1 MTQEDAIKE
10 IQFRNLVFQ
19 HRQTPTLELFN
30 YYNDNHINYT
40 LWMHSH
46 FLAYRQELIPLVLLH
61 PHCSEIYSIVMN
73 GNAKQNTIRPLIKM
87 ARLKQAGLNPHLVYG
102 NGASVSVGNMNQ
114 PAQVSAP
121 QIDTDFQSK
130 INAYTENELRK
141 QQASVQYKQQEVQEA
156 QINLIKAQEF
166 NTLTNANKTALDTQF
181 SRDSYNTRLD
191 QLVADLTKTG
201 VSTANIKQNTELQ
214 ASQTQLT
221 DKQRLKIG
229 SEIENIKASTRLTN
243 AKTRTESIQQALLNF
258 EKTLNQMGFTKTD
271 PVYIRMMKSAT
282 DTVKDNPS
290 AWEEIKN
297 WFGDWWSGDNSN
309 RVDDYRK

>member
-1 MTQEDAIKE
+1 MDPLALAGAQTALNTAGSAVSSFIGN
-10 IQFRNLVFQ
+10 IFNRNEWK
-19 HRQTPTLELFN
+19 RQAE
-30 YYNDNHINYT
+30 YNSPVN
-40 LWMHSH
+40 
-46 FLAYRQELIPLVLLH
+46 Q
-61 PHCSEIYSIVMN
+61 
-73 GNAKQNTIRPLIKM
+73 M

-102 NGASVSVGNMNQ
+102 NGASVSVGNQNQ

-141 QQASVQYKQQEVQEA
+141 QQASVQFKQQEVQDA

-181 SRDSYNTRLD
+181 SRDSYNTRLE

-201 VSTANIKQNTELQ
+201 VTTANVRQNTELQ

-243 AKTRTESIQQALLNF
+243 AKTRTEAIQQALLNF
-258 EKTLNQMGFTKTD
+258 EKSLNQMGFTKTD
-271 PVYIRMMKSAT
+271 PVYIRMMKTAT

-290 AWEEIKN
+290 AWESIKD
-297 WFGDWWSGDNSN
+297 WFGEWWSGDNSN

>member
-1 MTQEDAIKE
+1 MAKKYDIKLRTGE
-10 IQFRNLVFQ
+10 
-19 HRQTPTLELFN
+19 
-30 YYNDNHINYT
+30 YT
-40 LWMHSH
+40 DQS
-46 FLAYRQELIPLVLLH
+46 
-61 PHCSEIYSIVMN
+61 
-73 GNAKQNTIRPLIKM
+73 GNTK
-87 ARLKQAGLNPHLVYG
+87 GLNPHLVYG
-102 NGASVSVGNMNQ
+102 NGATVSVGNMNQ
-114 PAQVSAP
+114 PAQVTAP

-181 SRDSYNTRLD
+181 SRDSYNTRLE

-201 VSTANIKQNTELQ
+201 ASTANIRQNTELQ

-229 SEIENIKASTRLTN
+229 SEIENIRATTMLTN

-309 RVDDYRK
+309 RIDDYRK